1 VNARDS
7 IRKALSQSCES
18 TRGMIPQPVHFVILA
33 DHVKYSKNRAE
44 YFFMGEMIGV
54 IENGIEVKI

>member
-1 VNARDS
+1 
-7 IRKALSQSCES
+7 
-18 TRGMIPQPVHFVILA
+18 MIPQPVHFVILA